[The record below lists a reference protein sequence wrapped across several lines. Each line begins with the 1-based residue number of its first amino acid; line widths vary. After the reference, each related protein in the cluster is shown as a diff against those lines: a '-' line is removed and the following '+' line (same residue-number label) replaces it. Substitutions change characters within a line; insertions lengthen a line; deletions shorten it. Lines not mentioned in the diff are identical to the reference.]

1 MDQQCSIA
9 WLSIEYARIEAAKAK
24 EVRDAAAK
32 VAKAAAAQKR
42 KSDKAEADARK
53 RQRPDYDAATWEPE
67 RSWSGVFEPCSYECA
82 DGSVVTCAC
91 KNKNKGAHLA
101 TGVHGAWLA
110 IIRPLE
116 ERRRSA
122 AAAAAA
128 ADQELSDAGAG
139 SGESSGSDNDSSH
152 VPVREGLGA
161 VAEALDHADADDA
174 GNDFGDIFDGDDVI
188 AARQREAVAADD
200 DDDNDYGD
208 DDVTDGDDDDE

>member
-67 RSWSGVFEPCSYECA
+67 RSWSGVGVFQPCSYECA

-128 ADQELSDAGAG
+128 ADQELSDAG